1 MTTFFDEVSG
11 LTINLPDDMS
21 DFERAQTINNI
32 LTDPSFAVPLSETLP
47 LPQPTGGR
55 RDLPPPAGKPLRQE
69 FITSRQEAIRAQAQ
83 FPLKTTEGGLIA
95 DLENAA
101 ARFDIARS
109 NLVSEKIAKLED
121 KFPGIEIQ
129 TVDDPIGGKQILLRL
144 PGETEGVLL
153 DNDELLTFSDIAE
166 VGGFLVSAE
175 TLGIILA
182 TIRSRGLNLFSRMGI
197 EFVGGTL
204 GRATDIG
211 VEAALGFEQDP
222 VDAIISDALT
232 SGAIAAGAEVFFA
245 PGRRGVRALTGRGAI
260 DLTPEELAAEQTFRD
275 VSGRGFTP
283 GQIQPA
289 FQRLENQAVMTSK
302 LAETRRLED
311 LQFVLEDLRNLSK
324 ATGDLKGLSDENLQ
338 TAIKRITEDIWGL
351 VNQQT
356 TVSAE
361 RAGRALEAGRSIF
374 VRLWKQHIGRKYDRA
389 FAAGENASFDLTSA
403 QEIADTARQGI
414 VARGKPQTVPLIG
427 ANGKSLVDAAGRPLT
442 ISKSEVIQLRDLNSE
457 LTNAIDTLSKLDSEI
472 AALPGSSA
480 FAQIKELRTK
490 FFDLKNAR
498 VFGVETIDNR
508 IAGQIWDVLTRVMD
522 SPVGGSANFNRLIR
536 AASASNRTF
545 ERILEIVDIARVGR
559 AHIDR
564 PGGLIDALIVPGNA
578 RNLRILK
585 RVLPEKEWNTFIV
598 GYKTKLWSDPAKI
611 NGKLDRF
618 LADPE
623 ALNTVL
629 TASEQIE
636 FRQLGT
642 AFERLNQGPIIKALN
657 TQTDRLMRV
666 RTLIKQGDATE
677 LAQLIEAAGGK
688 TSEIGISL
696 RAGIPQ
702 HIADVATV
710 VRKGKEVISPEIA
723 IKEIQRLKKAGILD
737 AVLLPDEVAAMQD
750 REFMLSFFRFVEDPG
765 AGIRAGA
772 VTSSAAEIIT
782 IPVRPKAGFK
792 SAISGFTGLARNAL
806 IGRIFMSERGRRLF
820 AGLGGK
826 QFDLT
831 TLRALTVISAELVA
845 DLTRETVQ

>member
-1 MTTFFDEVSG
+1 MTIFVDEASD
-11 LTINLPDDMS
+11 LRIDLPNDLS
-21 DFERAQTINNI
+21 DFERARIINNI
-32 LTDPSFAVPLSETLP
+32 LTDPSFAPALGETRP
-47 LPQPTGGR
+47 IPQPTGGR
-55 RDLPPPAGKPLRQE
+55 RDFPQPFTPLRE
-69 FITSRQEAIRAQAQ
+69 ELGISRQEAIREQAQ
-83 FPLKTTEGGLIA
+83 FPLKTTGIRTISE
-95 DLENAA
+95 LENFG

-109 NLVSEKIAKLED
+109 NLLTEKIAKLED

-129 TVDDPIGGKQILLRL
+129 TVDDPTGGKQILLRL
-144 PGETEGVLL
+144 PGETEGVML
-153 DNDELLTFSDIAE
+153 DNDELISVFDIADI
-166 VGGFLVSAE
+166 GGFLVSAE
-175 TLGIILA
+175 TLGII
-182 TIRSRGLNLFSRMGI
+182 IGVVKSRGLSLFSRMGI
-197 EFVGGTL
+197 LFAGGTL

-211 VEAALGFEQDP
+211 IEEVRGFEQDP
-222 VDAIISDALT
+222 VDAIIADALT
-232 SGAIAAGAEVFFA
+232 SGFIAAFAEVLFA
-245 PGRRGVRALTGRGAI
+245 PGRRAIRGVTGRGAI
-260 DLTPEELAAEQTFRD
+260 ELTPQELAAERTFRD

-311 LQFVLEDLRNLSK
+311 LEFVLKDLRNLSK
-324 ATGDLKGLSDENLQ
+324 NTGNLEGLSDQNLQ

-351 VNQQT
+351 VNQQA

-361 RAGRALEAGRSIF
+361 RAGRALEAGRSVF
-374 VRLWKQHIGRKYDRA
+374 VRIAKEHIGRKYDRA
-389 FAAGENASFDLTSA
+389 FAAGENARFNLTPA
-403 QEIADTARQGI
+403 QEVAQTGRQGI
-414 VARGKPQTVPLIG
+414 IARGKPQEVPLIG
-427 ANGKSLVDAAGRPLT
+427 ANGKPMVDEVGRPLT
-442 ISKSEVIQLRDLNSE
+442 ISKSETIQLRDLNAE
-457 LTNAIDTLSKLDSEI
+457 LNKAIDTLLKLDSEI
-472 AALPGSSA
+472 AALPKSSA
-480 FAQIKELRTK
+480 FAQVKELRTK

-498 VFGVETIDNR
+498 IFGSETIDNR
-508 IAGQIWDVLTRVMD
+508 IAGQIWNALTRVMD
-522 SPVGGSANFNRLIR
+522 SPIGGSVNFNRLIR

-545 ERILEIVDIARVGR
+545 ERVLEIVDIARVGR

-585 RVLPEKEWNTFIV
+585 RVLPEKEWSTFIS
-598 GYKTKLWSDPAKI
+598 GYKTKLWSDPIKI

-623 ALNTVL
+623 ALNVVL
-629 TASEQIE
+629 TAAEQIE
-636 FRQLGT
+636 FRRLGT

-657 TQTDRLMRV
+657 TQTDTLQRV
-666 RTLIKQGDATE
+666 RTLITKGDATE

-702 HIADVATV
+702 HIADISTV
-710 VRKGKEVISPEIA
+710 VRKGREVINAEIA
-723 IKEIQRLKKAGILD
+723 IKEIQRLKQTGILD
-737 AVLLPDEVAAMQD
+737 AVMLPDEVAAMTD
-750 REFMLSFFRFVEDPG
+750 REFMLSFFKHVEDPG

-772 VTSSAAEIIT
+772 ITSSAAEIIT
-782 IPVRPKAGFK
+782 IPIRPKSGFK

-820 AGLGGK
+820 AGLGDK

-831 TLRALTVISAELVA
+831 TLRALAVISAELVV